1 MGRAGGMTLLRRKVG
16 HEYELLLRRRSR
28 EYRRALG
35 RIAKPNPALVAL
47 YGLERVVNPPPPPQT
62 LDAWAKRLAAQSPAL
77 AEGEKE
83 GGERLSEASV

>member
-1 MGRAGGMTLLRRKVG
+1 MKTTLLQRKVG
-16 HEYELLLRRRSR
+16 HEWRLLLRRRSR

-62 LDAWAKRLAAQSPAL
+62 LDAWAKRPAAQSPAL
-77 AEGEKE
+77 AEGCEKE
-83 GGERLSEASV
+83 GGEHLSEATV

>member
-1 MGRAGGMTLLRRKVG
+1 MTLLQRKVG

-62 LDAWAKRLAAQSPAL
+62 LDAWTKKRLAAQSPAL
-77 AEGEKE
+77 AEGCEKE
-83 GGERLSEASV
+83 GGERLSEATV